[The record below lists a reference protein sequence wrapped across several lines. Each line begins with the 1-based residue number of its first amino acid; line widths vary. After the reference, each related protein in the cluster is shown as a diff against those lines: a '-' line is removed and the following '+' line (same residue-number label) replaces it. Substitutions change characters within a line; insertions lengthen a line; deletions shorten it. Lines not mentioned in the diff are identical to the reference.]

1 MKGWDQDALRQQL
14 AQGMMDLQQEAS
26 DQQLDQLISYLALLS
41 KWNQAY
47 NLTAVRDPQE
57 MVVRHLLDSLSLL
70 PYIAAGELLD
80 VGSGAGLPSIPIAIM
95 RPDLQVRSVDSNGK
109 KVRFQVQVKA
119 ALQLDHFDVTQV
131 RVEEHQPL
139 AKSPQIVSRAF
150 ASLQDFIQWTEELA
164 TEDARWLAMKGQW
177 PEEELAALP
186 AGFALAESHSLQVPG
201 ESAQRH
207 LLIIQRQTT

>member
-1 MKGWDQDALRQQL
+1 MKAFNQDLLRQQL
-14 AQGMMDLQQEAS
+14 AQGMIDLQQEVS

-70 PYIAAGELLD
+70 PYIQPKELLD

-119 ALQLDHFDVTQV
+119 ALKLDHFDVTQV
-131 RVEEHQPL
+131 RVEQHQPQ

-150 ASLQDFIQWTEELA
+150 ASLQDFIQWTEALA
-164 TEDARWLAMKGQW
+164 TENARWLAMKGQW
-177 PEEELAALP
+177 PEDELAALP
-186 AGFALAESHSLQVPG
+186 AGFQLAESHLLQVPG